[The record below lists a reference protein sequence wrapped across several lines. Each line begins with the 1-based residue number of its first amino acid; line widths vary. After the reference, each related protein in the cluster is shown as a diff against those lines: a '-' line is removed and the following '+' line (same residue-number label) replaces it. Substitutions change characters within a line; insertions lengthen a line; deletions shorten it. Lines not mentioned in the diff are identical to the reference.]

1 MWAMFDSDFN
11 YPWAFAFWR
20 KTITTAWLAWSTG
33 ALVHLIASSIGD
45 NRLWAVLFQYP
56 FTFFYCL
63 IHTHGGC
70 KLNDIISG
78 EPALVISN
86 FTSTFYFVRA
96 YREGM
101 AIAVAGTYGITA
113 TFILLTLL
121 RIFGML
127 PHQGPPPFERFAYA
141 AANFYD
147 VLLSYTCA
155 GMKQE
160 ALINDAYHD
169 FVDACVQLSSVQAPP
184 QIGSPAWSMAG
195 FLFSIRSAIF
205 RGAFTDNMNRLY
217 WDPLAADLLR
227 LRSDVGLVL
236 RDVGGKAREID
247 LKAGAREVESH
258 LLEVDKKAFGDVEKV
273 STEEL
278 MRLQF
283 MFGSMMYFAI
293 RAGEFRKGI
302 LAEEKQEKS
311 NTVITEVK
319 ALPSRFVAFWVNWW
333 RKPLFSSIDGDQ
345 SLKSRLKFSLRMS
358 ISCTIVAVVL
368 VVGGWYNEM
377 VKEHGFWGILPCW
390 LCFYPTT
397 GGSILRGTWRAGGT
411 IAGCCVALVCLAA
424 NNRNRVALFIEMW
437 IVTFIGKLSSLY
449 PRIGYGGRMFIL
461 GWYVVC
467 MALTLGSDM
476 SNHELMFAACW
487 RMGLTLAGAVYA
499 SVVSGTVFPEY
510 ACDHTRMSS
519 VRAIRDMSE
528 GVQRAMT
535 QFVDARSGSDPKS
548 EIVDDRNSFGHELF
562 VLWRAMISFR
572 SEANA
577 ERKVLGNSRLIRPLS
592 KLVVANGAGITQL
605 IQAGLLLQNALV
617 SNALEAEES
626 VVSKQSLLVSA
637 LGDYA
642 RSLHTSTERL
652 IGVMEGGDENNGS
665 ISATDD
671 VNVSMQKC
679 LDKFLAKREE
689 LVKDALSGS
698 ANPLITSDNFR
709 IYHLVYALAVF
720 SQSWNDI
727 ESTLLRRD
735 LPMELLP
742 YPSTSVD
749 APYGTES
756 RPHLRS
762 ATHNETQQ

>member
-1 MWAMFDSDFN
+1 MTVPHSPPTVSLYKLLLALFTLVPVSIAYIPLYVSPSGAWYLFPLIIAPMWAMFDSDFN
-11 YPWAFAFWR
+11 YPWAFTFWR
-20 KTITTAWLAWSTG
+20 KTITTAWFAWSTG

-70 KLNDIISG
+70 KLNDIIAG
-78 EPALVISN
+78 EPALVIPN

-101 AIAVAGTYGITA
+101 GIAVAGTYGITV

-147 VLLSYTCA
+147 VLLSYTGA

-169 FVDACVQLSSVQAPP
+169 FVNACVQLSSVQAPP

-205 RGAFTDNMNRLY
+205 RGAFTDNMNKLY

-247 LKAGAREVESH
+247 LKARAREVESH

-273 STEEL
+273 
-278 MRLQF
+278 
-283 MFGSMMYFAI
+283 AI

-319 ALPSRFVAFWVNWW
+319 ALPSRFVAFWVTWW

-345 SLKSRLKFSLRMS
+345 SLESRLKFSLRMS
-358 ISCTIVAVVL
+358 IS
-368 VVGGWYNEM
+368 
-377 VKEHGFWGILPCW
+377 F
-390 LCFYPTT
+390 
-397 GGSILRGTWRAGGT
+397 
-411 IAGCCVALVCLAA
+411 
-424 NNRNRVALFIEMW
+424 
-437 IVTFIGKLSSLY
+437 
-449 PRIGYGGRMFIL
+449 
-461 GWYVVC
+461 
-467 MALTLGSDM
+467 
-476 SNHELMFAACW
+476 
-487 RMGLTLAGAVYA
+487 
-499 SVVSGTVFPEY
+499 
-510 ACDHTRMSS
+510 
-519 VRAIRDMSE
+519 RAIRDMSE

-535 QFVDARSGSDPKS
+535 QFVDARSGSDPKA

-572 SEANA
+572 AEANA

-592 KLVVANGAGITQL
+592 DLVVANGAGITQL

-626 VVSKQSLLVSA
+626 VVSKQSLFVSA

-642 RSLHTSTERL
+642 TSLHTSTERL
-652 IGVMEGGDENNGS
+652 IGVIEGGDENNGS

-689 LVKDALSGS
+689 LVKNVLSGS

-720 SQSWNDI
+720 SQCWNDI

-735 LPMELLP
+735 LLMELLP
-742 YPSTSVD
+742 YPSTSTE